1 MTEALPRWKVFPR
14 EIESG
19 LDQYSK
25 FDIEDWHAGRLSSRK
40 LLAIL
45 DGLDGESWYKISAA
59 AFVDEMKAEQERLY
73 KRDVQNLIRAQ
84 LMGQKVEVA

>member
-1 MTEALPRWKVFPR
+1 MFPR

-25 FDIEDWHAGRLSSRK
+25 FDIGDWHAGRLSSRK

-45 DGLDGESWYKISAA
+45 DGLPGESWYKLSSD
-59 AFVDEMKAEQERLY
+59 AFIKEFEAEQENII
-73 KRDVQNLIRAQ
+73 KRAVHGQIFAQ
-84 LMGQKVEVA
+84 LTGQKFE